1 MNIEEYFVRVLHK
14 FEICNSLMM
23 ENFDDDDTTDLV
35 SQARMNNCCFNLLQ
49 VPLLPCIKTRNEG
62 CPPYPI
68 CLTVGS

>member
-1 MNIEEYFVRVLHK
+1 
-14 FEICNSLMM
+14 MM